1 MIGDY
6 FSKMATAQKMTPQ
19 QLQQSVKD
27 NVLTPD
33 MAQNAQQTPAPQ
45 TGIQGLQQPPIAQE
59 VMQQADQMM
68 APEQIE
74 HKINELKSVVAQVH
88 QGVQS
93 GEIEAYKGIPFI
105 KEQLQKIQM
114 LEAQLPKQGIDTAIP
129 ESQIE
134 QQVAQA
140 PEQAPQGIDAAP
152 SNLPTQMA
160 EGGIIGFAVGG
171 MDDDE
176 EDRELEQLYGSGT
189 DNDLIQAIVAGGGRR
204 PIHPSAAV
212 QMEPMSQEVSAKGK
226 HKYEDLVI
234 KEAQR
239 QGLPPEI
246 AVRALYKETG
256 NHPNP
261 ETAMSK
267 AGAYGPMQ
275 LMAGTAKQ
283 MGVDRMDPIQNIQG
297 GIGYLKQQYDKYQD
311 PNLALMAYNAGPGRV
326 DRALRSE
333 KGIAGLP
340 EETRKYVNMA
350 EGGIAHFVND
360 GLVGPSGESMS
371 EYLANN
377 PEVAAE
383 ETPSKPLS
391 KEAQAAK
398 DLLEKNKARASQMGS
413 RAPSASTAAEADTL
427 AMRGIKSLGRN
438 VVRPVLS
445 GPGAVVGTGG
455 ALASYG
461 AANALSNATDEELQ
475 MLQGDI
481 GSDTS
486 MAASAILAG
495 RKNPTPVT
503 NAPNLVSQGS
513 AQSLVS
519 SAAKEQQQ
527 DLDDASNY
535 AVPKPVA
542 APSSMAISDP
552 NQVGPQYSL
561 GSPPPAAPA
570 SPVEKAGI
578 NSAPAANSLASDPIV
593 AQYMTDIANQRA
605 ESKKNAETNKY
616 LALMQA
622 GFGMMGGTS
631 PYAAVNIG
639 QGAEKGV
646 GTYAALNAA
655 TQKEQSDLMNQQL
668 GLYKYQSAAE
678 IGRKRN
684 ELTERALGEKTT
696 IEDKNRNAYQQA
708 LDRHPQIKSL
718 NDQMKEGL
726 KNGTWD
732 DYQQQQYNEKYKE
745 VSDALAIH
753 YKVDPDI
760 NVKLTPITPKPIEK
774 KPSVM
779 DRVFGTNKPTAPT
792 IAPERRKELD
802 SKYELN

>member
-74 HKINELKSVVAQVH
+74 HKINELKTVVAQVH

-140 PEQAPQGIDAAP
+140 PEQAPQGIDVAP
-152 SNLPTQMA
+152 SNLPTQIA

-350 EGGIAHFVND
+350 EGGIAHFKNEGKVSQADYDTSSELEDQSMGDSGADNAYLQRSR
-360 GLVGPSGESMS
+360 GLVQGVKNIGTALTTPRNYDIYDLYQRNIGQ
-371 EYLANN
+371 
-377 PEVAAE
+377 PFAAGVNRVIK
-383 ETPSKPLS
+383 ETPEEQAARFNAASNARKNVSFTDTSAPKVIPDATNFGVTNTAWDDSKPT
-391 KEAQAAK
+391 
-398 DLLEKNKARASQMGS
+398 
-413 RAPSASTAAEADTL
+413 AP
-427 AMRGIKSLGRN
+427 
-438 VVRPVLS
+438 
-445 GPGAVVGTGG
+445 
-455 ALASYG
+455 
-461 AANALSNATDEELQ
+461 ATP
-475 MLQGDI
+475 
-481 GSDTS
+481 TS
-486 MAASAILAG
+486 PMS
-495 RKNPTPVT
+495 
-503 NAPNLVSQGS
+503 
-513 AQSLVS
+513 
-519 SAAKEQQQ
+519 
-527 DLDDASNY
+527 
-535 AVPKPVA
+535 
-542 APSSMAISDP
+542 ISDP
-552 NQVGPQYSL
+552 SQVGPQYSL
-561 GSPPPAAPA
+561 SNPPPSASA

-578 NSAPAANSLASDPIV
+578 NSAPAVTSPTSDPI
-593 AQYMTDIANQRA
+593 AQLMTEIASQRA

-668 GLYKYQSAAE
+668 GLYKYQSSAE

-684 ELTERALGEKTT
+684 ELAERALGEKTT

-708 LDRHPQIKSL
+708 LDRHPQIKAL
-718 NDQMKEGL
+718 TEQMKEGL

-745 VSDALAIH
+745 VSDALAKH

-760 NVKLTPITPKPIEK
+760 NVKLTPITPKPVEK
-774 KPSVM
+774 KPGII
-779 DRVFGTNKPTAPT
+779 DRIRSISTPSAPT
-792 IAPERRKELD
+792 IPPERKQELN
-802 SKYELN
+802 SKYDLS

>member
-1 MIGDY
+1 MVGDY

-19 QLQQSVKD
+19 QLNQSVKD
-27 NVLTPD
+27 GVLTPD
-33 MAQNAQQTPAPQ
+33 MAQNAQQTSAPQ

-68 APEQIE
+68 APELIE
-74 HKINELKSVVAQVH
+74 RKINELKTVVAQVH

-105 KEQLQKIQM
+105 KEQLEKIQM
-114 LEAQLPKQGIDTAIP
+114 LEAQLPKDIAPQEA
-129 ESQIE
+129 QME

-140 PEQAPQGIDAAP
+140 PQQAPQGIDVAP

-189 DNDLIQAIVAGGGRR
+189 DNDFIQSIMASSGQRS
-204 PIHPSAAV
+204 IHPSAAV
-212 QMEPMSQEVSAKGK
+212 QMEPMSEVSRKGK

-246 AVRALYKETG
+246 AVHALYKETG

-311 PNLALMAYNAGPGRV
+311 PTLTLMAYNAGPGRV
-326 DRALRSE
+326 DRALKSE
-333 KGIAGLP
+333 KGIAALP
-340 EETRKYVNMA
+340 AETRHYVNMA
-350 EGGIAHFVND
+350 EGGIAHFDAGGTAQAKALEALNNAMPED
-360 GLVGPSGESMS
+360 YSEYSGTPMSQSEYYRERNLGINAIKNNLPLPKAPMS
-371 EYLANN
+371 EEQKALYKVAYGKV
-377 PEVAAE
+377 PEVP
-383 ETPSKPLS
+383 TSP
-391 KEAQAAK
+391 
-398 DLLEKNKARASQMGS
+398 ASPV
-413 RAPSASTAAEADTL
+413 AP
-427 AMRGIKSLGRN
+427 
-438 VVRPVLS
+438 
-445 GPGAVVGTGG
+445 
-455 ALASYG
+455 
-461 AANALSNATDEELQ
+461 
-475 MLQGDI
+475 
-481 GSDTS
+481 
-486 MAASAILAG
+486 
-495 RKNPTPVT
+495 
-503 NAPNLVSQGS
+503 

-542 APSSMAISDP
+542 APSFMAISDP

-668 GLYKYQSAAE
+668 GLYKYQSSAE

-684 ELTERALGEKTT
+684 ELAERALGEKTT

-708 LDRHPQIKSL
+708 LDRHPQIKAL
-718 NDQMKEGL
+718 TEQMKEGL

-745 VSDALAIH
+745 VSDALAKH

-760 NVKLTPITPKPIEK
+760 NVKLTPITPKPVEK
-774 KPSVM
+774 KPGII
-779 DRVFGTNKPTAPT
+779 DRIRSISTPSAPT
-792 IAPERRKELD
+792 IPPERKQELN
-802 SKYELN
+802 SKYDLS

>member
-1 MIGDY
+1 MVGDY

-19 QLQQSVKD
+19 QLNQSVKD
-27 NVLTPD
+27 GVLTPD
-33 MAQNAQQTPAPQ
+33 MAQNAQQTSAPQ
-45 TGIQGLQQPPIAQE
+45 MGIQGLQQPPIAQE

-74 HKINELKSVVAQVH
+74 HKINELKTVVAQVH

-105 KEQLQKIQM
+105 KEQLEKIQM

-140 PEQAPQGIDAAP
+140 PQQAPQGIDVAP

-189 DNDLIQAIVAGGGRR
+189 DNDFIQSIMASSGQRS
-204 PIHPSAAV
+204 IHPSAAV
-212 QMEPMSQEVSAKGK
+212 QMEPMSEVSRKGK

-246 AVRALYKETG
+246 AVHALYKETG

-311 PNLALMAYNAGPGRV
+311 PTLTLMAYNAGPGRV
-326 DRALRSE
+326 DRALKSE
-333 KGIAGLP
+333 KGIAALP
-340 EETRKYVNMA
+340 AETRHYVNMA

-360 GLVGPSGESMS
+360 GKVSEKDYDTSSQLEDQSMGDSGADN
-371 EYLANN
+371 EYLQRSRGLVQGVKNIGTALTTPRNYDLYDLYQRN
-377 PEVAAE
+377 IGQPFAAGVNRFVNE
-383 ETPSKPLS
+383 S
-391 KEAQAAK
+391 KEDQAARF
-398 DLLEKNKARASQMGS
+398 N
-413 RAPSASTAAEADTL
+413 AA
-427 AMRGIKSLGRN
+427 
-438 VVRPVLS
+438 
-445 GPGAVVGTGG
+445 
-455 ALASYG
+455 
-461 AANALSNATDEELQ
+461 SNARKNVSFT
-475 MLQGDI
+475 
-481 GSDTS
+481 DTS
-486 MAASAILAG
+486 APKA
-495 RKNPTPVT
+495 TED
-503 NAPNLVSQGS
+503 APNFGVINPSF
-513 AQSLVS
+513 
-519 SAAKEQQQ
+519 
-527 DLDDASNY
+527 DDD
-535 AVPKPVA
+535 KPVA
-542 APSSMAISDP
+542 AKAKPSSMSISSPD
-552 NQVGPQYSL
+552 QVGPQYSL
-561 GSPPPAAPA
+561 GNPPSAAPA
-570 SPVEKAGI
+570 ENAGI
-578 NSAPAANSLASDPIV
+578 KSAPAVTSPTSDPI
-593 AQYMTDIANQRA
+593 AQLMTEIASQRA

-668 GLYKYQSAAE
+668 GLYKYQSSAE

-684 ELTERALGEKTT
+684 ELTERALGEKPTL
-696 IEDKNRNAYQQA
+696 IENLQVKADTALNRN
-708 LDRHPQIKSL
+708 PQYISL
-718 NDQMKEGL
+718 SKGLEKEREAGTL
-726 KNGTWD
+726 TPEKEQRYLNNMEMITKNTYSNFGVP
-732 DYQQQQYNEKYKE
+732 YKP
-745 VSDALAIH
+745 ST
-753 YKVDPDI
+753 
-760 NVKLTPITPKPIEK
+760 VKLPPIETPPPPKPKGFFEG
-774 KPSVM
+774 M
-779 DRVFGTNKPTAPT
+779 FGGSSAPTAPT
-792 IAPERRKELD
+792 ISADQQALLD
-802 SKYELN
+802 KYK

>member
-105 KEQLQKIQM
+105 KEQLEKIQM

-189 DNDLIQAIVAGGGRR
+189 DNDFIQSIMASSGQRS
-204 PIHPSAAV
+204 IHPSAAV

-283 MGVDRMDPIQNIQG
+283 MGVDNSMISTKT
-297 GIGYLKQQYDKYQD
+297 LT
-311 PNLALMAYNAGPGRV
+311 
-326 DRALRSE
+326 LR
-333 KGIAGLP
+333 
-340 EETRKYVNMA
+340 
-350 EGGIAHFVND
+350 
-360 GLVGPSGESMS
+360 
-371 EYLANN
+371 
-377 PEVAAE
+377 
-383 ETPSKPLS
+383 
-391 KEAQAAK
+391 
-398 DLLEKNKARASQMGS
+398 
-413 RAPSASTAAEADTL
+413 
-427 AMRGIKSLGRN
+427 
-438 VVRPVLS
+438 
-445 GPGAVVGTGG
+445 
-455 ALASYG
+455 
-461 AANALSNATDEELQ
+461 
-475 MLQGDI
+475 
-481 GSDTS
+481 
-486 MAASAILAG
+486 
-495 RKNPTPVT
+495 
-503 NAPNLVSQGS
+503 
-513 AQSLVS
+513 
-519 SAAKEQQQ
+519 
-527 DLDDASNY
+527 
-535 AVPKPVA
+535 
-542 APSSMAISDP
+542 
-552 NQVGPQYSL
+552 
-561 GSPPPAAPA
+561 
-570 SPVEKAGI
+570 
-578 NSAPAANSLASDPIV
+578 
-593 AQYMTDIANQRA
+593 
-605 ESKKNAETNKY
+605 
-616 LALMQA
+616 
-622 GFGMMGGTS
+622 
-631 PYAAVNIG
+631 
-639 QGAEKGV
+639 
-646 GTYAALNAA
+646 
-655 TQKEQSDLMNQQL
+655 
-668 GLYKYQSAAE
+668 
-678 IGRKRN
+678 
-684 ELTERALGEKTT
+684 
-696 IEDKNRNAYQQA
+696 
-708 LDRHPQIKSL
+708 
-718 NDQMKEGL
+718 
-726 KNGTWD
+726 
-732 DYQQQQYNEKYKE
+732 
-745 VSDALAIH
+745 
-753 YKVDPDI
+753 
-760 NVKLTPITPKPIEK
+760 
-774 KPSVM
+774 
-779 DRVFGTNKPTAPT
+779 
-792 IAPERRKELD
+792 
-802 SKYELN
+802 

>member
-105 KEQLQKIQM
+105 KEQLEKIQM

-350 EGGIAHFVND
+350 EGGIAHFKNEGKVSQADYDTSSELEDQSMGDSGADNAYLQRSR
-360 GLVGPSGESMS
+360 GLVQGVKNIGTALTTPRNYDIYDLYQRNIGQ
-371 EYLANN
+371 
-377 PEVAAE
+377 PFAAGVNRVIK
-383 ETPSKPLS
+383 ETPEEQAARFNAASNARKNVSFTDTSAPKVIPDATNFGVTNTAWDDSKPT
-391 KEAQAAK
+391 
-398 DLLEKNKARASQMGS
+398 
-413 RAPSASTAAEADTL
+413 AP
-427 AMRGIKSLGRN
+427 
-438 VVRPVLS
+438 
-445 GPGAVVGTGG
+445 
-455 ALASYG
+455 
-461 AANALSNATDEELQ
+461 ATP
-475 MLQGDI
+475 
-481 GSDTS
+481 TS
-486 MAASAILAG
+486 PMS
-495 RKNPTPVT
+495 
-503 NAPNLVSQGS
+503 
-513 AQSLVS
+513 
-519 SAAKEQQQ
+519 
-527 DLDDASNY
+527 
-535 AVPKPVA
+535 
-542 APSSMAISDP
+542 ISDP
-552 NQVGPQYSL
+552 SQVGPQYSL
-561 GSPPPAAPA
+561 SNPPPSASA

-578 NSAPAANSLASDPIV
+578 NSAPAVTSPTSDPI
-593 AQYMTDIANQRA
+593 AQLMTEIASQRA

-668 GLYKYQSAAE
+668 GLYKYQTSAE

-684 ELTERALGEKTT
+684 ELAERALGEKPTL
-696 IEDKNRNAYQQA
+696 IENLQVKADTALNRN
-708 LDRHPQIKSL
+708 
-718 NDQMKEGL
+718 
-726 KNGTWD
+726 
-732 DYQQQQYNEKYKE
+732 QQYISLSKGLEKEREAGTLTPEKEQRYLNNMEMITKNTYSNFGVPYKP
-745 VSDALAIH
+745 ST
-753 YKVDPDI
+753 
-760 NVKLTPITPKPIEK
+760 VKLPPIETPAAPKPKGFFENMFSSSS
-774 KPSVM
+774 P
-779 DRVFGTNKPTAPT
+779 APKAST
-792 IAPERRKELD
+792 ISPERNAELS
-802 SKYELN
+802 SKYGI

>member
-1 MIGDY
+1 MVGDY

-19 QLQQSVKD
+19 QLNQSVKD
-27 NVLTPD
+27 GVLTPD
-33 MAQNAQQTPAPQ
+33 MAQNAQQTSAPQ
-45 TGIQGLQQPPIAQE
+45 MGIQGLQQPPIAQE

-68 APEQIE
+68 APELIE
-74 HKINELKSVVAQVH
+74 RKINELKTVVAQVH

-105 KEQLQKIQM
+105 KEQLEKIQM
-114 LEAQLPKQGIDTAIP
+114 LEAQLPKDIAPQEA
-129 ESQIE
+129 QME
-134 QQVAQA
+134 QQVA
-140 PEQAPQGIDAAP
+140 QAPQGIDAAP

-189 DNDLIQAIVAGGGRR
+189 DNDFIQSIMASSGQRS
-204 PIHPSAAV
+204 IHPSAAV
-212 QMEPMSQEVSAKGK
+212 QMEPMSEVSRKGK

-246 AVRALYKETG
+246 AVHALYKETG

-311 PNLALMAYNAGPGRV
+311 PTLTLMAYNAGPGRV
-326 DRALRSE
+326 DRALKSE
-333 KGIAGLP
+333 KGIAALP
-340 EETRKYVNMA
+340 AETRHYVNMA
-350 EGGIAHFVND
+350 EGGIAHFDAGGTAQAKALEALNNAMPED
-360 GLVGPSGESMS
+360 YSEYSGTPMSQSEYYRERNLGINAIKNNLPLPKAPMS
-371 EYLANN
+371 EEQKALYKVAYGKV
-377 PEVAAE
+377 PEVP
-383 ETPSKPLS
+383 TSP
-391 KEAQAAK
+391 
-398 DLLEKNKARASQMGS
+398 ASPV
-413 RAPSASTAAEADTL
+413 AP
-427 AMRGIKSLGRN
+427 
-438 VVRPVLS
+438 
-445 GPGAVVGTGG
+445 
-455 ALASYG
+455 
-461 AANALSNATDEELQ
+461 
-475 MLQGDI
+475 
-481 GSDTS
+481 
-486 MAASAILAG
+486 
-495 RKNPTPVT
+495 
-503 NAPNLVSQGS
+503 

-631 PYAAVNIG
+631 PYASVNIG

-668 GLYKYQSAAE
+668 GLYKYQSSAE

-684 ELTERALGEKTT
+684 ELTERALGEKPTL
-696 IEDKNRNAYQQA
+696 IENLQVKADTALNRN
-708 LDRHPQIKSL
+708 PQYISLSKGLEKEREAGTLTPEKEQRYLNNMEMITKNTYSNFGVPYKSS
-718 NDQMKEGL
+718 
-726 KNGTWD
+726 T
-732 DYQQQQYNEKYKE
+732 
-745 VSDALAIH
+745 
-753 YKVDPDI
+753 
-760 NVKLTPITPKPIEK
+760 VKLPPIETPPPPKPKGFFEG
-774 KPSVM
+774 M
-779 DRVFGTNKPTAPT
+779 FGGSSTPTAPT
-792 IAPERRKELD
+792 ISAEQQALLD
-802 SKYELN
+802 KYK

>member
-74 HKINELKSVVAQVH
+74 HKINELKTVVAQVH

-140 PEQAPQGIDAAP
+140 PEQAPQGIDVAP
-152 SNLPTQMA
+152 SNLPTQIA

-350 EGGIAHFVND
+350 EGGIAHFDAGGTAQAKALEALNNAMPED
-360 GLVGPSGESMS
+360 YSEYSGTPMSQSEYYRERNLGINAIKNNLPLPKAPMS
-371 EYLANN
+371 EEQKALYKVAYGKV
-377 PEVAAE
+377 PEVP
-383 ETPSKPLS
+383 TSP
-391 KEAQAAK
+391 
-398 DLLEKNKARASQMGS
+398 ASPV
-413 RAPSASTAAEADTL
+413 AP
-427 AMRGIKSLGRN
+427 
-438 VVRPVLS
+438 
-445 GPGAVVGTGG
+445 
-455 ALASYG
+455 
-461 AANALSNATDEELQ
+461 
-475 MLQGDI
+475 
-481 GSDTS
+481 
-486 MAASAILAG
+486 
-495 RKNPTPVT
+495 
-503 NAPNLVSQGS
+503 

-668 GLYKYQSAAE
+668 GLYKYQSSAE

-684 ELTERALGEKTT
+684 ELAERALGEKTT

-708 LDRHPQIKSL
+708 LDRHPQIKAL
-718 NDQMKEGL
+718 TEQMKEGL